1 MSYKKYIPFDD
12 SLKED
17 MIVQGKVKSIQPYGA
32 FIELKNGVVGL
43 LHIED
48 MSIARIKSPYDRF
61 SIGQEVNVKIKS
73 IDKENHRIMFTYK
86 ELLGTWEENAKLFKE
101 GTKVKGII
109 RNTEA
114 HKNGIFIELKP
125 NLVGMAEYQDG
136 MEYGKQVDVFIK
148 KIIPE
153 KKKIKL
159 IICSQIKAE
168 VSPFAI
174 REGEIK
180 VFDGK
185 DGYVSMNQI
194 INKINI
200 GHITDI
206 HFKIL
211 EIVNEFEFITSR
223 QIYQLLKIKGVDIKS
238 QDKLNKKLEQLVK
251 TKILTRYYFHSEDGK
266 GIYRIYCLEKMGKY
280 LLNSRDIEC
289 KWQPTDNVKPV
300 ALIKKRLAGN
310 QTILAY
316 LRKVKAFDSYVVKPQ
331 LTAKTLGKVFKASGG
346 SVKLTKNNKSIS
358 FLFEVVRREEDW
370 QNKLVDKMRLYKD
383 FYENFVPGDSGFQIM
398 PQLIFVCE
406 DEKHAAETFKTIVTK
421 RVEISKIKLYFTT
434 DLRQN
439 KDSLEET
446 LIEFRLDENTN
457 KYKVA
462 NVDLKLLEE

>member
-1 MSYKKYIPFDD
+1 MV
-12 SLKED
+12 ED
-17 MIVQGKVKSIQPYGA
+17 
-32 FIELKNGVVGL
+32 
-43 LHIED
+43 
-48 MSIARIKSPYDRF
+48 
-61 SIGQEVNVKIKS
+61 
-73 IDKENHRIMFTYK
+73 
-86 ELLGTWEENAKLFKE
+86 
-101 GTKVKGII
+101 
-109 RNTEA
+109 
-114 HKNGIFIELKP
+114 
-125 NLVGMAEYQDG
+125 
-136 MEYGKQVDVFIK
+136 
-148 KIIPE
+148 
-153 KKKIKL
+153 
-159 IICSQIKAE
+159 SQIKAE

-194 INKINI
+194 INKINL

-206 HFKIL
+206 HFQIL

-223 QIYQLLKIKGVDIKS
+223 QIYQLLQIKGIEIKS
-238 QDKLNKKLEQLVK
+238 QDKLNKKLEQLIK

-310 QTILAY
+310 QTLLAY

-331 LTAKTLGKVFKASGG
+331 LTAKTLAKPFKASGG

-370 QNKLVDKMRLYKD
+370 ENKLVEKMRLYQD
-383 FYENFVPGDSGFQIM
+383 FYDNFVPGDSGFPIM

-406 DEKHAAETFKTIVTK
+406 DEKHTAETFKLIVTK
-421 RVEISKIKLYFTT
+421 GLEISKIKLYFTT

-439 KDSLEET
+439 KETLEDT
-446 LIEFRLDENTN
+446 LIEFKLDENTN

-462 NVDLKLLEE
+462 NVELKLLED